1 VSSRVWSNAGDW
13 GMRLACLFLGARVVL
28 DFGTF
33 FHSSMY
39 GSISSFRGF
48 DLYFVT
54 SIKNVVS
61 YYTVDIEVV
70 TTYAPILFISQVNKQ
85 GGTRPGPHVDLPFT
99 PSYPAF

>member
-1 VSSRVWSNAGDW
+1 VYLLSRNAGDW
-13 GMRLACLFLGARVVL
+13 GTEVSLSVSGSEGCIGFW
-28 DFGTF
+28 DI

-48 DLYFVT
+48 NLYFVT

-70 TTYAPILFISQVNKQ
+70 TYAPILFTSSSQ
-85 GGTRPGPHVDLPFT
+85 
-99 PSYPAF
+99 

>member
-1 VSSRVWSNAGDW
+1 LSVSGSEGCIGFWDI
-13 GMRLACLFLGARVVL
+13 
-28 DFGTF
+28 

>member
-1 VSSRVWSNAGDW
+1 MLATGVL
-13 GMRLACLFLGARVVL
+13 RLACLFLGARVVL

-48 DLYFVT
+48 NLYFVT
-54 SIKNVVS
+54 SLKNVVS

-70 TTYAPILFISQVNKQ
+70 PYAPILFIPSSQ
-85 GGTRPGPHVDLPFT
+85 
-99 PSYPAF
+99 